1 MLDVSKM
8 TDEELRVASAAIVA
22 EVRKRETVEQEKL
35 WNSFV
40 DALRAYCKKFGDIE
54 IQDDCTIYLNPND
67 FDLQS
72 FGEITPRY

>member
-1 MLDVSKM
+1 MFDVSKM

-22 EVRKRETVEQEKL
+22 EVRKRETAEQEKL
-35 WNSFV
+35 WNNFV

>member
-1 MLDVSKM
+1 MFDVSKM
-8 TDEELRVASAAIVA
+8 TDEELRMASAAIIA
-22 EVRKRETVEQEKL
+22 EERKRETAEQEKL
-35 WNSFV
+35 WNNFV

>member
-1 MLDVSKM
+1 MFDVSKM
-8 TDEELRVASAAIVA
+8 TDEELRMASAAIVA
-22 EVRKRETVEQEKL
+22 EERKRETLEKEKL
-35 WNSFV
+35 WNNFV

>member
-1 MLDVSKM
+1 MLDVAKM
-8 TDEELRVASAAIVA
+8 TDEELQLAKAEISA
-22 EVRKRETVEQEKL
+22 EMTKREKMEEEKL
-35 WNSFV
+35 WNNFV